1 MNQFRVRMGLSILGK
16 VRRVCIA
23 IGQPQKLEDRTEELK
38 GRRWEHFIL
47 RVQGLPFASD
57 GDYGKHDA

>member
-1 MNQFRVRMGLSILGK
+1 MGLSILGK